1 MLCTFV
7 YLYRFL
13 FFLNSAWF
21 AETSENPDH
30 RKSDMQTEV
39 HRELRTLIRAE
50 ENDL

>member
-30 RKSDMQTEV
+30 RKSDMQTD
-39 HRELRTLIRAE
+39 RSAQRI
-50 ENDL
+50 ENPDKG